1 MRETYLGHSEN
12 AAGLGIA
19 ELLRDHIQYVTDRAA
34 GFSSAF
40 GAAEQARIAGL
51 LHDLG
56 KYDDQFQRRVRGEG
70 AGRDH
75 ATIGAMVALL
85 QYKRAAILPALAIC
99 GHHVGLP
106 DFEPNWRRL
115 AERLQGEL
123 RSEPKGWFTSTDPN
137 PLLERYATD
146 GMAFPPRPTAPLL
159 PTDEASAADLFDI
172 RMLFSCLVDADFLE
186 TEAHFEGDADTPRRP
201 RASGP
206 LLDVDQ
212 ALAALGKR
220 LQRFANPENNV
231 DRARVQ
237 LLEACTNGGKKPLGQ
252 FTLTAPTGAGK
263 TLAMLAFALN
273 HARAHG
279 LQRIIL
285 VMPFL
290 NIIEQTARV
299 YRDIFAGFPEHFVL
313 EHHSLV
319 RDDST
324 AAPVDDEASST
335 DGKKNPLHR
344 LLAENWDAPIVLTT
358 SVQCLESMMA
368 WKPLACRK
376 LHRLAN
382 SVILFDE
389 VQTLPPHLAKATL
402 ANLSRLSDPAGPYR
416 SSVLFAT
423 ATQPAFDS
431 LDAKVRPFAKSGW
444 MPCEINPHAPAM
456 FQIAAR
462 RSRVQWRHG
471 QPIPVDTL
479 AGELARHDQVLC
491 IVNLKRHAEAIVQA
505 MQSQCNSES
514 LIHLSTQ
521 MCPSHRIATLAR
533 VRARLDAGLPCRLIS
548 TQCVEAGVDLDLPVV
563 YRAMAPLDSLC
574 QAAGRCNR
582 HGRRTVPGEFIVFDL
597 DDEKSKYPPGYAA
610 GVNATLTWLNGL
622 PGDLDSLE
630 ILSDPTRLRAY
641 FVNFY
646 AGSARDRSEL
656 KDELHLHEA
665 LRAGRFSEVARH
677 YKLIDSDTMPV
688 LVPYDLTIF
697 DELKA
702 QLDAGLQN
710 ADARRRWREHAQ
722 QHSVSIFRRPNH
734 PILPHVAAVS
744 LYLGQEPSN
753 DEADWFIALP
763 GVDYSPLLGLVVNDD
778 GLLIG

>member
-1 MRETYLGHSEN
+1 MQAAYLGHSEN
-12 AAGLGIA
+12 AGGLGTV
-19 ELLRDHIQYVTDRAA
+19 ELLRDHIRYVTDRAA

-56 KYDDQFQRRVRGEG
+56 KYADPFQRRVRGDG

-75 ATIGAMVALL
+75 ATIGAIAALRS
-85 QYKRAAILPALAIC
+85 YKGAAILPALAIG

-106 DFEPNWRRL
+106 DFEPNWRGL
-115 AERLQGEL
+115 VERLQGEL
-123 RSEPKGWFTSTDPN
+123 HSEPAGWFTSADAN
-137 PLLERYATD
+137 PLLERYAAD
-146 GMAFPPRPTAPLL
+146 GLALPPPPTAPLL
-159 PTDEASAADLFDI
+159 PTDEASAADLFDV

-186 TEAHFEGDADTPRRP
+186 TEAHFEGDAHTPRRP
-201 RASGP
+201 RAPGP

-212 ALAALGKR
+212 ALAALERR
-220 LQRFANPENNV
+220 LQRFANPENDV
-231 DRARVQ
+231 DRARAQ
-237 LLEACTNGGKKPLGQ
+237 LLEACTNAAKMPLGP

-279 LQRIIL
+279 LRRIVL

-299 YRDIFAGFPEHFVL
+299 YREIFSGFPEHFVL

-319 RDDST
+319 RDDASEPT
-324 AAPVDDEASST
+324 VDDEASSK
-335 DGKKNPLHR
+335 DGKKKPFHR

-368 WKPLACRK
+368 WKPSACRK
-376 LHRLAN
+376 LHRLAR

-416 SSVLFAT
+416 SSVLLAT

-431 LDAKVRPFAKSGW
+431 LDAQVRPFASSGW
-444 MPCEINPHAPAM
+444 KPCEINPHAPAM
-456 FQIAAR
+456 FQIAAQ
-462 RSRVQWRHG
+462 RSRVRWRHG
-471 QPIPVDTL
+471 QPIPGDTL
-479 AGELARHDQVLC
+479 ARELARHDQVLC
-491 IVNLKRHAEAIVQA
+491 IVNLKRHTEAIVQA
-505 MQSQCNSES
+505 MQSQCDRES

-521 MCPSHRIATLAR
+521 MCPAHRIETLAR
-533 VRARLDAGLPCRLIS
+533 VRARLDAGSPCRLIS

-582 HGRRTVPGEFIVFDL
+582 HGLRAAPGEFIVFDL
-597 DDEKSKYPPGYAA
+597 DDEKSKYPPGYAT

-622 PGDLDSLE
+622 PGDLDSL
-630 ILSDPTRLRAY
+630 
-641 FVNFY
+641 
-646 AGSARDRSEL
+646 
-656 KDELHLHEA
+656 
-665 LRAGRFSEVARH
+665 
-677 YKLIDSDTMPV
+677 
-688 LVPYDLTIF
+688 
-697 DELKA
+697 
-702 QLDAGLQN
+702 
-710 ADARRRWREHAQ
+710 
-722 QHSVSIFRRPNH
+722 
-734 PILPHVAAVS
+734 
-744 LYLGQEPSN
+744 
-753 DEADWFIALP
+753 
-763 GVDYSPLLGLVVNDD
+763 
-778 GLLIG
+778 